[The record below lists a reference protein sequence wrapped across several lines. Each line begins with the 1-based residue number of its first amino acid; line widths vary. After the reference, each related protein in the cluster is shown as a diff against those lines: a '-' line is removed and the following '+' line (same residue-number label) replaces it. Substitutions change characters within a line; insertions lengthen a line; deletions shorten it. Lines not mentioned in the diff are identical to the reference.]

1 MASCETRFR
10 GLITPAHA
18 RMSRLVVRDR
28 RQGPSAALPP
38 GDPGGPPSDAV
49 IVVSDLSKRFKLYKN
64 PWDRMIEWLT
74 WGRAV
79 RHEAFWALQGIDF
92 EVKRGECVGIIG
104 VNGAGKTTLLKIL
117 SRALYPTTGQAE
129 IKGRL
134 VSLLELGT
142 GFHPEM
148 SGRQNIFQSARLLGF
163 PEAYV
168 RRRLPEILNFA
179 RIGEFIDQPVKLY
192 SSGMFVR
199 LAFSLFA
206 HLEPDVY
213 IVDEALSVGDIFFQQ
228 KCFERFRELRRQ
240 GCTILLVS
248 HDTEAITHL
257 CDRAIL
263 LHEGKLASEGDA
275 ASVVHDY
282 FALMGQSME
291 SGSPASPNRAG
302 VPLGGARDKLGHV
315 PEGVR
320 RQLQGP
326 LPGTHAQAGTRA
338 TEMVGFAV
346 SDSEGNPAWT
356 ISSGGTLRFW
366 YLVEARDHI
375 DDLNVGI
382 HFYDRRGIL
391 VFALGTANCRLTLP
405 RLEPGARLLC
415 AVSVTLA
422 VQPGEYTLLPQTGGL
437 TGGSPE
443 PGLLH
448 DRLESLPPVVVTHRD
463 FAGVTPFYGLVDL
476 PADFAWAEER

>member
-1 MASCETRFR
+1 M
-10 GLITPAHA
+10 
-18 RMSRLVVRDR
+18 
-28 RQGPSAALPP
+28 
-38 GDPGGPPSDAV
+38 SDAV
-49 IVVSDLSKRFKLYKN
+49 VSIRDLSKRFKLYKK
-64 PWDRMIEWLT
+64 PWGRVIEWIT
-74 WGRAV
+74 WGRV
-79 RHEAFWALQGIDF
+79 LRHESFWALQGINL
-92 EVKRGECVGIIG
+92 EVKPGECVGIIG

-117 SRALYPTTGQAE
+117 SRALYPTTGSFE
-129 IKGRL
+129 VKGRL

-142 GFHPEM
+142 GFHPELT
-148 SGRQNIFQSARLLGF
+148 GRQNIFQSARLLDF

-168 RRRLPEILNFA
+168 RARLPAILDFA
-179 RIGEFIDQPVKLY
+179 QIGEFIDQPVKQY

-248 HDTEAITHL
+248 HDMEAITHL

-263 LHEGKLASEGDA
+263 LHAGKLASEGDA

-282 FALMGQSME
+282 FALMGQTMASD
-291 SGSPASPNRAG
+291 GPAQPKGPRGPIGLAG
-302 VPLGGARDKLGHV
+302 ERLGPV

-320 RQLQGP
+320 RQLEGP
-326 LPGTHAQAGTRA
+326 LSGTHAPLGTRA

-346 SDSEGNPAWT
+346 SDLEGNATWT
-356 ISSGGTLRFW
+356 MASGGTLRFW
-366 YLVEARDHI
+366 YLIEARDHV

-391 VFALGTANCRLTLP
+391 VFAVGTANRALTLP
-405 RLEPGARLLC
+405 RLNPRGRLIC
-415 AVSVTLA
+415 AVSVTMG
-422 VQPGEYTLLPQTGGL
+422 VHPGEYTLLPQTGGL

-448 DRLESLPPVVVTHRD
+448 DRLESLPPVVVTRRH

-476 PADFAWAEER
+476 PTDFAWVEER